1 MMSAFDQPGMSV
13 AVVDMCAY
21 EKRRPDTQELV
32 KKPTVFKGTKEVCEA
47 VAVACTGGHVHGS
60 VMGSWNGPPCLGP
73 TGVKLTVSEWAGGY
87 TEQLA
92 EKILDGA
99 EKFLGG
105 RRATVNFPV
114 EDPADNE
121 PRLGEENFMDAD
133 DAVQDDWSSNELP
146 ESVWEDL

>member
-1 MMSAFDQPGMSV
+1 MRAFDQPG
-13 AVVDMCAY
+13 MCAY

-47 VAVACTGGHVHGS
+47 VAVACTGGQVHGS

-73 TGVKLTVSEWAGGY
+73 TGGKLTVSEWAGGY
-87 TEQLA
+87 KEQLA
-92 EKILDGA
+92 EKILEGA

-114 EDPADNE
+114 EGQGPADE
-121 PRLGEENFMDAD
+121 PRASWMRMMRCRTFGRLTSCRS
-133 DAVQDDWSSNELP
+133 Q
-146 ESVWEDL
+146 